1 LARVLKKESRSFSGF
16 LSSHLTLLHR
26 CVSNGKSRWDIGLM
40 VRKIRKGQT
49 DNRERSESRPISLI
63 FHEIEDNSAQ
73 PTGSGHIVE
82 ER

>member
-1 LARVLKKESRSFSGF
+1 
-16 LSSHLTLLHR
+16 
-26 CVSNGKSRWDIGLM
+26 M

-73 PTGSGHIVE
+73 PIGSGHIVE
-82 ER
+82 ES